1 MRDMVAGLASSREE
15 TRYNLEQCLTCSQ
28 RAHATRQQQ
37 VRLHMRE
44 SHSQPRAAPCVPA
57 RCRRQRISRKCS
69 AQGGSSSKMDLRL
82 QAPSAARSSPR
93 KSGPNLPGAH
103 SVACARS
110 PLSDL
115 SMHASGAK
123 GTYHDH
129 SLGLNVAVTV
139 VEAPPAKPSVQPGPS
154 GLTAGA
160 PSETRGVDEPGH
172 DFRRGQR
179 VVRAL
184 LDETEAEHET
194 KACLPAMPPTPGALQ
209 VKEARH
215 RLGRRPAR
223 AAAALKGPPHAARTR
238 GLPMRARHAA
248 VGGPGLL
255 SAPWPAPHAAAPRA
269 AVPPNGQG
277 RPCERE
283 TVSPQPPR

>member
-1 MRDMVAGLASSREE
+1 
-15 TRYNLEQCLTCSQ
+15 
-28 RAHATRQQQ
+28 
-37 VRLHMRE
+37 
-44 SHSQPRAAPCVPA
+44 
-57 RCRRQRISRKCS
+57 
-69 AQGGSSSKMDLRL
+69 
-82 QAPSAARSSPR
+82 
-93 KSGPNLPGAH
+93 
-103 SVACARS
+103 
-110 PLSDL
+110 
-115 SMHASGAK
+115 MHASGAK

-209 VKEARH
+209 VKEARR